1 MKRWDLFLLIIL
13 LLVWE
18 FGVSAVLGD
27 DKPARPNAE
36 GGQAGSPGAE
46 PPVGA
51 NRDKPIT
58 PTKTEEIIVTATRSE
73 MKPFETAYIAD
84 VITTEDIRNQ
94 KMSRSM
100 PDIFSSDPS
109 VTVQKT
115 SQGQGSPFIRGF
127 TGFRNLL
134 LIDGIRLNNSVFRDG
149 PNEYWN
155 TVDSFTIGRL
165 EIVKGHSSV
174 LYGSDAIGGTVNVIT
189 ISPEQEK
196 GFSAR
201 ASERYATAD
210 NSSVARTEISGA
222 FNKSIRILVGVSGKN
237 FNELRGGEHTGE
249 QPKTGYKEMDYDL
262 KMEYLIGGHD
272 KLVIAHQRVN
282 QPDVWRTH
290 ATIYGISWQDTAI
303 GTDKARY
310 YNHQRQLTYLQ
321 YYKDDAG
328 FLGDKAKFSLS
339 YQSQDEQLFRKRSN
353 NKMERSGFDVNT
365 LGLSAQMERT
375 TSLGRFVYGTEFY
388 RDNVDSF
395 SKKYLASGAIDTI
408 EIQGPVADDAV
419 YDLVGVFIQDEYP
432 LKPSLNL
439 TSGVRYN
446 QASIDAD
453 KVKDPTIITPTT
465 IAISDSWSNLSGNLR
480 LSYMPTEKWNIFGGV
495 SQGFRAPNLS
505 DLSRLDIAL
514 SNEIET
520 PSPNLKPENYLSIE
534 AGAKTGSGK
543 LNSQCAFFYTIIN
556 DIIVRYPTGITI
568 TGLNEVQKANVGDG
582 NIYGFEL
589 KVNYLLNNTWSVF
602 GGGSSQRGQVDT
614 YISAGVKERCPMSKI
629 PPAMAILGIRRTD
642 VSGKWWA
649 ELETKMANNQNRL
662 SPLDKLDTQRI
673 PPDGTPGYT
682 IYNIRGGINISK
694 NFKASLGIEN
704 ISNRDYRIHGSG
716 NNELGRNVILS
727 VGGAF

>member
-1 MKRWDLFLLIIL
+1 MKRLGLFLLIISL
-13 LLVWE
+13 LIWE
-18 FGVSAVLGD
+18 SGVSSVLGD
-27 DKPARPNAE
+27 DH
-36 GGQAGSPGAE
+36 
-46 PPVGA
+46 PVPTDIGT

-58 PTKTEEIIVTATRSE
+58 PTKTEEIIVTASRSE

-84 VITTEDIRNQ
+84 VITAEDIRHQ
-94 KMSRSM
+94 KMSRST
-100 PDIFSSDPS
+100 PEIFSSDPS

-165 EIVKGHSSV
+165 EVVKGPASV

-201 ASERYATAD
+201 VSERYSTAD
-210 NSSVARTEISGA
+210 TSSVARTEIDGA
-222 FNKSIRILVGVSGKN
+222 LNPHLRIILGASGKN
-237 FNELRGGEHTGE
+237 FNELKGGKHTGE
-249 QPKTGYKEMDYDL
+249 QPKTGYEEMDYDL
-262 KMEYLIGGHD
+262 KTEYLINSKD
-272 KLVIAHQRVN
+272 RLVFVHQNVN

-290 ATIYGISWQDTAI
+290 ATIYGISWQDTTT
-303 GTDKARY
+303 GTDKTRI

-339 YQSQDEQLFRKRSN
+339 YHSQNEQLFRKRSN

-365 LGLSAQMERT
+365 VGVFAQMERA
-375 TSLGRFVYGTEFY
+375 TSLGHFVYGTEFY

-395 SKKYLASGAIDTI
+395 SRKYLASGALDTI
-408 EIQGPVADDAV
+408 EIQGPVADDAT
-419 YDLVGVFIQDEYP
+419 YDLMGVFIQDEYP

-439 TSGVRYN
+439 TAGVRYTR
-446 QASIDAD
+446 ASIDAD
-453 KVKDPTIITPTT
+453 KVKDPKIITPTT
-465 IAISDSWSNLSGNLR
+465 IAISDIWSNLSGNLR

-520 PSPNLKPENYLSIE
+520 PSPNLKPENYVSIE
-534 AGAKTGSGK
+534 TGTKTDLGK
-543 LNSQCAFFYTIIN
+543 FSAQGAFFYTVIN
-556 DIIVRYPTGITI
+556 DMIVRYPTGVTI

-582 NIYGFEL
+582 NIYGFEF
-589 KVNYLLNNTWSVF
+589 KVNYQFNDTWSAF
-602 GGGSSQRGQVDT
+602 SGAGAQRGEVDT

-629 PPAMAILGIRRTD
+629 PPTMAILGIRRTD
-642 VSGKWWA
+642 VSGKWWT
-649 ELETKMANNQNRL
+649 ELETKMADRQDRL
-662 SPLDKLDTQRI
+662 SPLDKLDTQRT

-694 NFKASLGIEN
+694 NFKASLAIEN
-704 ISNRDYRIHGSG
+704 IGNRDYRIHGSG
-716 NNELGRNVILS
+716 NNEPGRNFIIS
-727 VGGAF
+727 VAGEF